1 MREIEA
7 PVEEYLESEKDCEDL
22 EDDYDFERYGATY
35 GGNNSGSSTISLKII
50 VVFEI
55 FTVFFRF

>member
-35 GGNNSGSSTISLKII
+35 GGNNSGSSTISLKML
-50 VVFEI
+50 E
-55 FTVFFRF
+55 

>member
-22 EDDYDFERYGATY
+22 EDDYDFVLGIRTEFPV
-35 GGNNSGSSTISLKII
+35 ST
-50 VVFEI
+50 
-55 FTVFFRF
+55 